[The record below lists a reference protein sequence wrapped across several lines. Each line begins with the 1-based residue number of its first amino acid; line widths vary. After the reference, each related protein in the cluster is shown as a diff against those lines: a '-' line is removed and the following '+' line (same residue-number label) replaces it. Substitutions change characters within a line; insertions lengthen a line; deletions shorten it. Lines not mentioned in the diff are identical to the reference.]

1 MNRLSFTGFTFT
13 VVSPSLN
20 SSLRILATMNRTYK
34 FRLYPSTSQQAT
46 LTQWLTTC
54 RMLYNNSLAERR
66 DAWTTEQRSVTY
78 TEQANQLTDAK
89 QTNPFLTA
97 VHSQV
102 LQDVLRRLDK
112 TFQHFF
118 QRIKKGEKTGYPRF
132 KGKNRYDSFTY
143 PQSGFVLEKKKL
155 RLSKIG
161 CITIKLH
168 RQIPVEGVIKT
179 CTITRDVDHWYACFS
194 VELPVLHSQKEI
206 KNAIGV
212 DVGLK
217 SLLTLHTGD
226 TIDNPRWFRNSENK
240 LAKEQRRK
248 DRKVKGSHNRH
259 KQNTKVAQVHRKIRN
274 QRKDFH
280 HKLSRKLVD
289 TYDLIVYENLT
300 ITNMVKNHHLAK
312 SISDAGWGQ
321 LMCFTEYKAE
331 EAGTLVEYVG
341 AYDSTQRCS
350 RCGKRVPKTLATRIH
365 RCPYCGLVLARDHNS
380 AITILHR
387 STHYLEARSLSG
399 QELPVEPV

>member
-1 MNRLSFTGFTFT
+1 MK
-13 VVSPSLN
+13 
-20 SSLRILATMNRTYK
+20 RTYK
-34 FRLYPSTSQQAT
+34 FRLYPTTQQTTT

-54 RMLYNNSLAERR
+54 RLLYNTSLVTRK
-66 DAWTTEQRSVTY
+66 DAWHTHQQSVTY
-78 TEQANQLTDAK
+78 YQQATQLQIAK
-89 QTNPFLTA
+89 QTNPFLKA

-112 TFQHFF
+112 TFNNFF
-118 QRIKKGEKTGYPRF
+118 RRLKKGEKAGYPRF
-132 KGKNRYDSFTY
+132 KGKYRYDSFTY
-143 PQSGFVLEKKKL
+143 PQSGFALEKGNKKL

-161 CITIKLH
+161 SITITLH
-168 RQIPVEGVIKT
+168 HPIPSEGVIKT
-179 CTITRDVDHWYACFS
+179 CTIKRDADHWYACFT
-194 VELPVLHSQKEI
+194 VELPDPELESQQREVK
-206 KNAIGV
+206 KAIGV

-217 SLLTLHTGD
+217 SLLTLHTGN
-226 TIDNPRWFRNSENK
+226 TITNPRWWRNSEEK
-240 LAKEQRRK
+240 VAKEQRRK
-248 DRKVKGSHNRH
+248 DRKVKGSNNRH
-259 KQNTKVAQVHRKIRN
+259 KQNKKIARAHRKIRN

-331 EAGTLVEYVG
+331 EAGTLVEYVS
-341 AYDSTQRCS
+341 AYNTTQLCS
-350 RCGKRVPKTLATRIH
+350 RCGKLVAKTLATRFH
-365 RCPYCGLVLARDHNS
+365 RCPYCGLDAARDHNS

-387 STHYLEARSLSG
+387 SRYYVASLSG
-399 QELPVEPV
+399 QELSVEPV